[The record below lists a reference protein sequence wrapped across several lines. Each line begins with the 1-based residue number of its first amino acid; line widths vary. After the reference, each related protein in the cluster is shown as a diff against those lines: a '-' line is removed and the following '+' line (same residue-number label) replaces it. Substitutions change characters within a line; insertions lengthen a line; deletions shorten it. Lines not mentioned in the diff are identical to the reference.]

1 MSSKKSDRGPS
12 EDINPDIHGS
22 NSWNMENNKTTIFQ
36 PCMTRLDSKT
46 GNIINATNS
55 DIFKCCLERCKP
67 NFCTDICN
75 NHIDQIFP
83 SKFRWS
89 KFTRDELIARCLGNC
104 RIMNTLCIQDCKGM
118 TPGFEIDN
126 YYYNC
131 AIDNHCTLGLGEIP
145 DKDCIENNK
154 DVIFNCCRSR
164 CQPTSVTDCQELCET
179 LQQSIIDPKSLGIP
193 DDMSIFAHELQNKTL
208 LSGKLEKQVPGEKD
222 KTDSQ
227 LKKIPQGD
235 ILQGGRVYPYLGMA
249 IVSGLIIA
257 ICIIISIYLYHKKRK

>member
-1 MSSKKSDRGPS
+1 
-12 EDINPDIHGS
+12 
-22 NSWNMENNKTTIFQ
+22 
-36 PCMTRLDSKT
+36 
-46 GNIINATNS
+46 
-55 DIFKCCLERCKP
+55 
-67 NFCTDICN
+67 
-75 NHIDQIFP
+75 
-83 SKFRWS
+83 
-89 KFTRDELIARCLGNC
+89 
-104 RIMNTLCIQDCKGM
+104 MNTLCIQDCKGM

-131 AIDNHCTLGLGEIP
+131 AIDNHCALGLGEIP

-193 DDMSIFAHELQNKTL
+193 EDMTPFVR
-208 LSGKLEKQVPGEKD
+208 EKQVPGEKV
-222 KTDSQ
+222 KTGSQ
-227 LKKIPQGD
+227 LKKMPQGD

-257 ICIIISIYLYHKKRK
+257 ICIIVSIYLYHKKRK